1 MKELV
6 LSEKYRP
13 KTIEDI
19 ILLPRVR
26 KIFEHGINESI
37 LLHGHC
43 GTGKTSLINI
53 LIGVYTKDKP
63 ILILNGSK
71 DTSIDILRTKIDAFC
86 STVYMGL
93 DMKVDIKAD
102 STKYVFI
109 DECDRISVQYQ
120 DALKAYMED
129 KRNKNVVFILNTNHL
144 NKLTKELKSR
154 LLLVNFDCQDKTEET
169 FLKTLFYKRVQ
180 SVITVKEKF
189 EISKEDLAKIINKNF
204 PDFRQTLISLDHFRK
219 CGEITNGSSI
229 DFKLKEDLFNKVLNG
244 KDTFNEI
251 YHYIM
256 ETFGDEKV
264 DEMISILGRPF
275 IDYICE
281 KYPELSEK
289 LFNVSYII
297 TEHTK
302 LLETST
308 DPVILGITVLSKIR
322 EIFK

>member
-1 MKELV
+1 M
-6 LSEKYRP
+6 
-13 KTIEDI
+13 
-19 ILLPRVR
+19 
-26 KIFEHGINESI
+26 
-37 LLHGHC
+37 
-43 GTGKTSLINI
+43 
-53 LIGVYTKDKP
+53 
-63 ILILNGSK
+63 
-71 DTSIDILRTKIDAFC
+71 
-86 STVYMGL
+86 
-93 DMKVDIKAD
+93 
-102 STKYVFI
+102 
-109 DECDRISVQYQ
+109 
-120 DALKAYMED
+120 
-129 KRNKNVVFILNTNHL
+129 
-144 NKLTKELKSR
+144 
-154 LLLVNFDCQDKTEET
+154 
-169 FLKTLFYKRVQ
+169 
-180 SVITVKEKF
+180 
-189 EISKEDLAKIINKNF
+189 
-204 PDFRQTLISLDHFRK
+204 
-219 CGEITNGSSI
+219 
-229 DFKLKEDLFNKVLNG
+229 LNG